1 MSLKESLQ
9 KKLETQTEYW
19 SKQIDSLRAEADEKM
34 AKAKDD
40 QAEAEIQREFSE
52 RIQAVEDHIE
62 TARSKLGELKD
73 SGEDQLEAGDANL
86 VGCGAA
92 RTGDAY
98 PSDLGGGLRI
108 ACHLERYP
116 FTSHSSPV
124 PAAGLIL

>member
-9 KKLETQTEYW
+9 KKLETQSEYW

-73 SGEDQLEAGDANL
+73 SGEDQLEDLKKQLLKEAEDH
-86 VGCGAA
+86 
-92 RTGDAY
+92 TGEQEYSISMSCAICCL
-98 PSDLGGGLRI
+98 SIVR
-108 ACHLERYP
+108 
-116 FTSHSSPV
+116 
-124 PAAGLIL
+124 

>member
-34 AKAKDD
+34 AKAKDE

-73 SGEDQLEAGDANL
+73 SGEDQLEDL
-86 VGCGAA
+86 KK
-92 RTGDAY
+92 RIDEWL
-98 PSDLGGGLRI
+98 PSN
-108 ACHLERYP
+108 
-116 FTSHSSPV
+116 TN
-124 PAAGLIL
+124 

>member
-62 TARSKLGELKD
+62 TARSKPG
-73 SGEDQLEAGDANL
+73 
-86 VGCGAA
+86 
-92 RTGDAY
+92 RTQ
-98 PSDLGGGLRI
+98 GLRRRPAGRSEEADRRMAAEQHQLI
-108 ACHLERYP
+108 ATAKLQKA
-116 FTSHSSPV
+116 
-124 PAAGLIL
+124 PA